1 MVLTRCFAVAVGC
14 DDHIFKADWIISA
27 DPGCQI
33 FDPDNGQELPAGALL
48 RLSRTASSFR
58 QIAPAHVQYQCGNQR
73 YQATVISGCG
83 ELCEGLRQEM
93 CNAEALV
100 AEDWKIALRTEDPLY
115 GSFIECTSDKAPA
128 GFAATEGPRVFVE
141 RLP

>member
-1 MVLTRCFAVAVGC
+1 MVLTRCFAVVAAILAVGC

-83 ELCEGLRQEM
+83 ELCEG
-93 CNAEALV
+93 A
-100 AEDWKIALRTEDPLY
+100 
-115 GSFIECTSDKAPA
+115 APT